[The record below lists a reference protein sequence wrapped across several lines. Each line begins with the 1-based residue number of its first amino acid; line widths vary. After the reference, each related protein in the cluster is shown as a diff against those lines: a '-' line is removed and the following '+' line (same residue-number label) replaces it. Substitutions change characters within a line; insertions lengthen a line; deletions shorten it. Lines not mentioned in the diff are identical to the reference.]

1 MIDQTKHVTHED
13 QSLYSNSDLRHV
25 YQYFVK
31 YELKLIQMYNVS
43 IVKGE
48 NSMFLYNTRNNKDTF
63 LDMLIA

>member
-1 MIDQTKHVTHED
+1 
-13 QSLYSNSDLRHV
+13 
-25 YQYFVK
+25 
-31 YELKLIQMYNVS
+31 MYNVS